1 MADATNFVPWLLT
14 LMLAGIC
21 WKQQQTIHTY
31 EQEASPNIQN
41 PFHVPSDDQTKD
53 STTVGETKTVDGSS
67 DVFPVEKSHIQERP
81 AIVQPSAEKA
91 LTNDEIEDMIEHRA
105 LERLEEIEDER
116 RQKRVEQLSEHMHNL
131 VDEWAEDFGW
141 SEDTQSTMMDIMT
154 DYVYGRVEV
163 HVMLKN
169 GSIERDGI
177 RPYFQQIA
185 TERNEAIIELIGEDD
200 FSEIEDKLHPK
211 GGPR

>member
-1 MADATNFVPWLLT
+1 MS
-14 LMLAGIC
+14 I
-21 WKQQQTIHTY
+21 
-31 EQEASPNIQN
+31 
-41 PFHVPSDDQTKD
+41 
-53 STTVGETKTVDGSS
+53 
-67 DVFPVEKSHIQERP
+67 ERWN
-81 AIVQPSAEKA
+81 V
-91 LTNDEIEDMIEHRA
+91 
-105 LERLEEIEDER
+105 LEEIEDER

-200 FSEIEDKLHPK
+200 FSEIEDNCIQKVVPDKHYV
-211 GGPR
+211 

>member
-1 MADATNFVPWLLT
+1 MTAFSTNRRFICNLFVFEQSAELNMADATTSVPWLLT

-105 LERLEEIEDER
+105 LERFRGDR
-116 RQKRVEQLSEHMHNL
+116 R
-131 VDEWAEDFGW
+131 
-141 SEDTQSTMMDIMT
+141 
-154 DYVYGRVEV
+154 
-163 HVMLKN
+163 
-169 GSIERDGI
+169 
-177 RPYFQQIA
+177 
-185 TERNEAIIELIGEDD
+185 
-200 FSEIEDKLHPK
+200 
-211 GGPR
+211 